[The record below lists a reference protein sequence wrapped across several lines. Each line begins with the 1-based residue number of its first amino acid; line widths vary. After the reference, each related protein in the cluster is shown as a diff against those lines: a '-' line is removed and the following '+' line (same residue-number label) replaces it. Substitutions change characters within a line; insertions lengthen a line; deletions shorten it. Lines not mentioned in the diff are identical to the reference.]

1 LVIRRAQTYKWL
13 SVHFQHKEIVL
24 YVSKGCDLSMRKNGG
39 NIYGMK
45 CEKDDD
51 IDDGNG
57 DDESEFN
64 DEHYCN

>member
-1 LVIRRAQTYKWL
+1 
-13 SVHFQHKEIVL
+13 
-24 YVSKGCDLSMRKNGG
+24 MRKNGG
-39 NIYGMK
+39 NIYGME

-51 IDDGNG
+51 IDDRNG